1 MFEYLRR
8 QALKE
13 GRNVSMSSFPSS
25 KISKDIHCVPTM
37 PQALC
42 LELATERTTSDSL
55 KKFTECE
62 QTCEKQ
68 KGLFLGPVGG
78 LQGV

>member
-1 MFEYLRR
+1 
-8 QALKE
+8 
-13 GRNVSMSSFPSS
+13 
-25 KISKDIHCVPTM
+25 M